1 MAKRRRLSAADHLPG
16 AGAPSGGPETV
27 AMKYLSSTP
36 RPAPIA
42 QVTGA
47 SASAAAFEEVSA
59 ALQSAR
65 SEGRLIQR
73 LPLGAVDAGYLV
85 RDRLA
90 PGDTAAPDEDLQSL
104 IISLR
109 ARGQQTPI
117 EVVALEGGRY
127 GLISG
132 WRRLRALGVLH
143 AETGEE
149 RFGHVLALLRQPETA
164 SDAYVAM
171 VEENEIR
178 VGLSYYERA
187 RIVAR
192 AAELG
197 VFADEAAALKALFA
211 SASRAKRSK
220 IGSFLAVYRALD
232 GRLRFP
238 ERLPERLGLALARAL
253 DGGGGA
259 GGFAARLADRL
270 RKAAPDS
277 AEAEQ
282 ALLARALA
290 GATGDAPAA
299 PKPAGTEPL
308 RPGSPSAST
317 PASAGPVPAPRA
329 TLDRPDGA
337 EEIARGVYLEE
348 GGGFLRPRYT
358 LSGPRVNADLR
369 DRLVAW
375 LREQG

>member
-1 MAKRRRLSAADHLPG
+1 
-16 AGAPSGGPETV
+16 
-27 AMKYLSSTP
+27 MKYLSSTP

-59 ALQSAR
+59 ALTAAR

-73 LPLGAVDAGYLV
+73 LPLEAVDAGYLV

-90 PGDTAAPDEDLQSL
+90 PGDAAAPDEDLQSL
-104 IISLR
+104 MASLR

-117 EVVALEGGRY
+117 EVVALEAGRY

-132 WRRLRALGVLH
+132 WRRLRALRALRD
-143 AETGEE
+143 ETGED
-149 RFGHVLALLRQPETA
+149 RFGTVLALLRQPESA

-197 VFADEAAALKALFA
+197 VFGDEAVALRALFA

-238 ERLPERLGLALARAL
+238 EALPERLGLALARAIEA
-253 DGGGGA
+253 GGA
-259 GGFAARLADRL
+259 GPTGFAARLADRL
-270 RKAAPDS
+270 RKAAPDT

-282 ALLARALA
+282 AALARALA
-290 GATGDAPAA
+290 ESAGEAPAA
-299 PKPAGTEPL
+299 PKPAGPEPL
-308 RPGSPSAST
+308 RPASPPAAAT
-317 PASAGPVPAPRA
+317 PPRG
-329 TLDRPDGA
+329 TLDRPEGA
-337 EEIARGVYLEE
+337 EEIAHGIYLEQ

-369 DRLVAW
+369 DRLIAW